1 MLIINQTWGCIII
14 NTDLPGGPVS
24 KHFTLSLLEPT
35 MTARCLE
42 HAFKQLLKTWG
53 RTSWIDIL
61 CYVYQMSFI
70 HWLFETSLHKTQG
83 QELGFWCVVLYES
96 SAFVCKYLQSI
107 VIRHRAPGQR
117 QCKVLFDFSQQNPLS
132 YVSLVHEDLQ
142 FRIKQISVL
151 LFANINK

>member
-1 MLIINQTWGCIII
+1 MLIINKTWGCIII

-35 MTARCLE
+35 MTTRCLE

-61 CYVYQMSFI
+61 CYVHHFI

-83 QELGFWCVVLYES
+83 LELGFWCVVLSES
-96 SAFVCKYLQSI
+96 SGFVCKYLQSI
-107 VIRHRAPGQR
+107 VIRHRAPDQR

-132 YVSLVHEDLQ
+132 YVSLVHEDLP

>member
-1 MLIINQTWGCIII
+1 MWIRLEGASLSTLIFLVDQFLSTSHCHFLNQQWQQGVWKMLSSNCLKLG
-14 NTDLPGGPVS
+14 GGPVELIYCTS
-24 KHFTLSLLEPT
+24 KF
-35 MTARCLE
+35 
-42 HAFKQLLKTWG
+42 
-53 RTSWIDIL
+53 
-61 CYVYQMSFI
+61 FI

-83 QELGFWCVVLYES
+83 QELGFWCVVLSES

-107 VIRHRAPGQR
+107 VIRHRAPDQR

-132 YVSLVHEDLQ
+132 YVSLVHEDLP